1 MEHFIT
7 GTWML
12 FGDLEA
18 LFIFVLGLLGGMFF
32 GAIPGVNMLTLGA
45 VILPFTIS
53 MEPTHAVMLYSVI
66 YCSGVFGG
74 AITAILFNIP
84 GAPENAPTCFDGY
97 PMTVKG
103 MAGKA
108 IGAAVC
114 CSAIGGVCS
123 ALLMMSATGPIAN
136 WAIRAFGSQ
145 EIFALI
151 FFGLAVSAS
160 IGSANLWKGW
170 LSVFAGLLLATI
182 GTDPV
187 GGIPRFSEWSI
198 LNWEYKSYY
207 LSAGLHFIP
216 MILGF
221 FAVSEVLVQATA
233 ISSGTRQR
241 MKASMEFPSIV
252 EFWKVRY
259 TMVRSIFIG
268 FFAGILPG
276 IGATL
281 AAFLGYS
288 QAQKWSSR
296 KANFGKGEMEGV
308 VASETANNAA
318 TGAAMIPLLA
328 LGLPGGALTA
338 MILGIFQIHGMEPG
352 PLIFMNSN
360 DLVWIT
366 FAAMFWANLLIVM
379 LGWIQTKTV
388 VHVLRIPFRYLAP
401 IILLLATVGA
411 YALRNLMIDVWI
423 MFFAGILG
431 YFMRSTGYSPAG
443 IILGLILGNLGESA
457 FSKSMQLMNYDFL
470 GFFNRPI
477 SGILLALGGL
487 AIISS
492 IWTEIRTS
500 RSPQSAIK
508 RTDN

>member
-1 MEHFIT
+1 MEPFLT
-7 GTWML
+7 GTAML
-12 FGDLEA
+12 FTDPTGLV
-18 LFIFVLGLLGGMFF
+18 IFVCGLLGGMLF

-45 VILPFTIS
+45 VLLPFTIT
-53 MEPTHAVMLYSVI
+53 MDPTHAVMLFSVI

-103 MAGKA
+103 QAGKA

-114 CSAIGGVCS
+114 CSALGGVAS
-123 ALLMMSATGPIAN
+123 ACLMMGATGAIAG
-136 WAIRAFGSQ
+136 WAVRAFGPQ

-160 IGSANLWKGW
+160 IGASSLWKGW
-170 LSVFAGLLLATI
+170 LSVFAGLLIATI

-187 GGIPRFSEWSI
+187 GGIPRFDQWNLAGLEFH
-198 LNWEYKSYY
+198 SYY
-207 LSAGLHFIP
+207 LSAGIHFIP
-216 MILGF
+216 LILGF
-221 FAVSEVLVQATA
+221 FAVSEVLVQATN
-233 ISSGTRQR
+233 ISRGVRER
-241 MKASMEFPSIV
+241 PKAALAFPSMA
-252 EFWKVRY
+252 EFWRVRF
-259 TMVRSIFIG
+259 TMLRSVCIG

-288 QAQKWSSR
+288 QAQKWSR
-296 KANFGKGEMEGV
+296 RRDRFGTGELEGV

-338 MILGIFQIHGMEPG
+338 MIMGIFQIHGMEPG
-352 PLIFMNSN
+352 PLIFINSG

-366 FAAMFWANLLIVM
+366 FAAMFWANLLIVL

-388 VHVLRIPFRYLAP
+388 VHILRVPFRWLAP
-401 IILLLATVGA
+401 GILILAIIGA
-411 YALRNLMIDVWI
+411 YALRNLIVDVWI
-423 MFFAGILG
+423 MFAAGVIG
-431 YFMRSTGYSPAG
+431 YFLRATGYSAAG
-443 IILGLILGNLGESA
+443 IVLGLILGKLGESA
-457 FSKSMQLMNYDFL
+457 FSKSMQLMHYDFT
-470 GFFNRPI
+470 GFFGRPI
-477 SGILLALGGL
+477 AAILLVLGAV
-487 AIISS
+487 AIVTS
-492 IWTEIRTS
+492 ITNEFRGKG
-500 RSPQSAIK
+500 RAMAPA
-508 RTDN
+508 D

>member
-1 MEHFIT
+1 MIESFIN
-7 GTWML
+7 GTSML
-12 FGDLEA
+12 FGDPISILVFVCG
-18 LFIFVLGLLGGMFF
+18 LFGGMLF
-32 GAIPGVNMLTLGA
+32 GAVPGVNMLTLGA
-45 VILPFTIS
+45 VLLPFTLT
-53 MEPTHAVMLYSVI
+53 MDPAHAVMLYSVI

-103 MAGKA
+103 RAGKA

-114 CSAIGGVCS
+114 CSALGGVASTC
-123 ALLMMSATGPIAN
+123 LMMGATGAIAN
-136 WAIRAFGSQ
+136 WAVRAFGPQ

-151 FFGLAVSAS
+151 FFGLSVSAS
-160 IGSANLWKGW
+160 IGASTLWKGW
-170 LSVFAGLLLATI
+170 LSVFAGLLIATV

-187 GGIPRFSEWSI
+187 GGIPRFNEWA
-198 LNWEYKSYY
+198 LFGKEYKSYY
-207 LSAGLHFIP
+207 LSAGIHFIP

-221 FAVSEVLVQATA
+221 FAVSEVLVQATNIA
-233 ISSGTRQR
+233 KGIRER
-241 MKASMEFPSIV
+241 PKASLDFPSAA
-252 EFWKVRY
+252 EFWRVRY
-259 TMVRSIFIG
+259 TMLRSVVIG

-288 QAQKWSSR
+288 QAQRWSR
-296 KANFGKGEMEGV
+296 NRANFGKGELEGV

-352 PLIFMNSN
+352 PLIFITSG

-379 LGWIQTKTV
+379 LGWVQTKTV
-388 VHVLRIPFRYLAP
+388 VHILRVPFRWLAP
-401 IILLLATVGA
+401 GILLLAAIGA
-411 YALRNLMIDVWI
+411 FALRNLIIDVWI
-423 MFFAGILG
+423 MFA
-431 YFMRSTGYSPAG
+431 AG
-443 IILGLILGNLGESA
+443 IIGYFLRASGYSAAGIVLGLILGKLGESA
-457 FSKSMQLMNYDFL
+457 FSKSMQLMQYDYT
-470 GFFNRPI
+470 GFFSRPI
-477 SGILLALGGL
+477 AAILLALGAM
-487 AIISS
+487 AILSS
-492 IWTEIRTS
+492 IVREIRMKNQAVA
-500 RSPQSAIK
+500 PG
-508 RTDN
+508 